1 MSQDTWWAAYELR
14 RLERMW
20 LLPADASPLERVLAY
35 EPACFEGGRQQ
46 NYRIAAL
53 CRELGLQ
60 PPWTVHLPKDRW
72 LPEWHARKPWP
83 YPDSGA
89 KPFFLEDTP
98 CD

>member
-1 MSQDTWWAAYELR
+1 MSRNTWWAAYELR

-20 LLPADASPLERVLAY
+20 LPSAHASPLERVLAY

-46 NYRIAAL
+46 HYRIAAL
-53 CRELGLQ
+53 CRELGLR
-60 PPWTVHLPKDRW
+60 PPWTLHLPKERW

-83 YPDSGA
+83 YPNSGA
-89 KPFFLEDTP
+89 NPFFLENTP

>member
-1 MSQDTWWAAYELR
+1 MSQNTWWAAYERR

-35 EPACFEGGRQQ
+35 EPACVEGGRQQ
-46 NYRIAAL
+46 NYCIAAL
-53 CRELGLQ
+53 CRELGLR
-60 PPWTVHLPKDRW
+60 PPWTLHHPKEQWR
-72 LPEWHARKPWP
+72 PEWHARKPWP

-89 KPFFLEDTP
+89 KPCFLEDTP